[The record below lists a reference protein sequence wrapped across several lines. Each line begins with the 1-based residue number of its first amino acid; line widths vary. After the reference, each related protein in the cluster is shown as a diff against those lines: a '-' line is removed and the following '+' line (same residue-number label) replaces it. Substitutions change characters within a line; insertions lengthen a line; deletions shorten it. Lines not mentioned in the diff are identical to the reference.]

1 LQNHL
6 DQQIIKNG
14 KERNLL
20 KCGVQGEPMP
30 ALMFW
35 VYLLQNP
42 SGRFYIGHTDDLEH
56 RLYSHN
62 RTDKVV
68 GKYTRKNG
76 PWTLVWSEVY
86 SSRAEAM
93 AREKQIKAWKSSRM
107 IRSRLLGQPE

>member
-1 LQNHL
+1 
-6 DQQIIKNG
+6 
-14 KERNLL
+14 
-20 KCGVQGEPMP
+20 MP

-86 SSRAEAM
+86 SNRAEAM
-93 AREKQIKAWKSSRM
+93 ARERQIKTWKSSRM